1 MDDRI
6 PESERSGP
14 DSARARHADLKA
26 RGSRSCTSASRW
38 LSFLPQ
44 NDRLSA
50 VKTNPHFYPVILA
63 GGRGTRFWPLSRKRR
78 AKQLL
83 ALDGKQT
90 MIQQTVARLAPMAT
104 SSRFWIITND
114 DLRTAII
121 SQLKRLPPSQIIAE
135 PAARNTAP
143 AIGLAAFLLLR
154 HDPDAVLGL
163 FPSDHVIADP
173 NRFRETLARGVAIA
187 AAGENIVVLGIRP
200 TRPETGYG
208 YIEVGAP
215 DRGSI
220 RVRRFTE
227 KPDADHAKQFVEAG
241 NFLWNSGMFL
251 WRADTLANALREH
264 LPNTAVLLERIAASH
279 GTRKFA
285 DTFGKL
291 YPKCDN
297 ISIDYAVLEPRS
309 AKGEEQSHIFCLPSD
324 FGWNDLGSWTALHE
338 HHSAKAKLTDKV
350 PVSGSSSFTLNARN
364 NYVHAPGKF
373 VALIGVNN
381 LVIVETDDALLVT
394 TLEHSQDVGKVVKH
408 LDEKKLKKL
417 V

>member
-1 MDDRI
+1 
-6 PESERSGP
+6 
-14 DSARARHADLKA
+14 
-26 RGSRSCTSASRW
+26 
-38 LSFLPQ
+38 
-44 NDRLSA
+44 

-90 MIQQTVARLAPMAT
+90 MIQQTVARLAPMAAPR
-104 SSRFWIITND
+104 RFWIITND
-114 DLRTAII
+114 DLRPAILR
-121 SQLKRLPPSQIIAE
+121 QLPKLHAKQIIAE
-135 PAARNTAP
+135 PAGRNTAP

-154 HDPDAVLGL
+154 HDPEAVLGL

-173 NRFRETLARGVAIA
+173 DQYRATLAKGIEIA

-208 YIEVGAP
+208 YIEAGAP
-215 DRGSI
+215 DQNGSL

-227 KPDADHAKQFVEAG
+227 KPDLATARQFLDAG
-241 NFLWNSGMFL
+241 NYFWNSGMFL
-251 WRADTLANALREH
+251 WRADTLASALREH
-264 LPNTAVLLERIAASH
+264 LPGTAVLLEKIAAAY

-285 DTFGKL
+285 ETFRKL
-291 YPKCDN
+291 YPRCEN

-309 AKGEEQSHIFCLPSD
+309 AKGEAQSRIFCLPSD

-338 HHSAKAKLTDKV
+338 HHVAKAKRGGGN
-350 PVSGSSSFTLNARN
+350 PVSTSARFTLNAQN
-364 NYVHAPGKF
+364 NYVHVLGKF
-373 VALIGVNN
+373 VALVGVSN
-381 LVIVETDDALLVT
+381 LVIVETDDALLIT
-394 TLEHSQDVGKVVKH
+394 TLDQSQDVGKVVKH
-408 LDEKKLKKL
+408 LDEKKLHKL

>member
-1 MDDRI
+1 
-6 PESERSGP
+6 
-14 DSARARHADLKA
+14 
-26 RGSRSCTSASRW
+26 
-38 LSFLPQ
+38 
-44 NDRLSA
+44 

-83 ALDGKQT
+83 ALDGKET
-90 MIQQTVARLAPMAT
+90 MIQQTVARLAPMAAP
-104 SSRFWIITND
+104 SRFWIITND
-114 DLRTAII
+114 DLRPAILR
-121 SQLKRLPPSQIIAE
+121 QLRKLPAKQIIAE

-154 HDPDAVLGL
+154 HDPEAVLGL
-163 FPSDHVIADP
+163 FPSDHVIAEP
-173 NRFRETLARGVAIA
+173 AQYRATLRRGIEIA

-208 YIEVGAP
+208 YIEGGEA
-215 DRGSI
+215 DRDGVLSL

-227 KPDADHAKQFVEAG
+227 KPDLATARQFLDAG
-241 NFLWNSGMFL
+241 NYFWNSGMFL
-251 WRADTLANALREH
+251 WRADTLANALHEH
-264 LPNTAVLLERIAASH
+264 LPNTALLLEKIAAAY

-285 DTFGKL
+285 ETFRKL
-291 YPKCDN
+291 YPKCEN
-297 ISIDYAVLEPRS
+297 ISVDYAILEPGS
-309 AKGEEQSHIFCLPSD
+309 AKGEGQSRIFCLPSD
-324 FGWNDLGSWTALHE
+324 FGWNDLGSWAALHE
-338 HHSAKAKLTDKV
+338 HHVAKAKPGDGS
-350 PVSGSSSFTLNARN
+350 PMAASGSFAFNAKN

-373 VALIGVNN
+373 VALVGVSN

-394 TLEHSQDVGKVVKH
+394 TLDQSQDVGKVVKH